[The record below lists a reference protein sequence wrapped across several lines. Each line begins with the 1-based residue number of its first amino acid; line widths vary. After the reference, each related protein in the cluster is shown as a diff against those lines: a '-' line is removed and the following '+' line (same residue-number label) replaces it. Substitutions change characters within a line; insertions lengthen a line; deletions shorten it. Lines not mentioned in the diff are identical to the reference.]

1 MNTATQSRSRSS
13 ISKAGVCS
21 FLSLLVVVLLSAP
34 QETCSFS
41 LAPNH
46 RSRSPVVPHQRST
59 CSSSSLTCSPN
70 AQTLFAFQLP
80 GRNAPTFLQAKA
92 KSTGDDDDE
101 DIDYNDDD
109 SSTSSKADGNND
121 ENDDEDDWGEPP
133 DFDADAEPSQADLE
147 DEESDESVDDSPKNS
162 KTKVTASSTDD
173 DDDEEEDNDNDKSST
188 AKKVDEE
195 DEDDDDDDD
204 PDIEFNVYDEE
215 EDDEDDDDGI
225 TEEVDGQKTVVAST
239 NDEYDDEDDEEEDWD
254 EDDEDDEDDNLDD
267 DWDEDE
273 DGGDYPLE
281 DDPDDP
287 DYTRQKEIV
296 EAAVA
301 QGDQQ
306 VQDDSFDELDFVQN
320 TMTPD
325 QADDMDQL
333 PFLKAVEERAKAM
346 MITEEDVTAAGVTD
360 LSKEVEDVSDIM
372 DDPYPRH
379 EEGETNTLQDDI
391 GVTDN
396 DMQDLDDAYKRARET
411 AEKEPWD
418 KVMSKDMTGWENLDN
433 ETFAEMEDCLDEIGG
448 SAYNVSRWL
457 LYDLDFNVSNLILS
471 AVKHNRDAPIL
482 FQHWYPQL
490 VTYKRYEHARER
502 NFDFTWDDVENADS
516 SELERYYAGFG
527 YDEIP
532 EKAPAETGIIG
543 LEYLDEE
550 EIKMAAFETWMTDVY
565 NPEWDRKDFDDDT
578 LRDEDNVF
586 SKYYEAP
593 QHPDLPAFE
602 DAKSDIE
609 EWGEDL
615 GDDPD
620 TDGYRDMMGQ
630 TFEYNIKDE
639 EADRNF
645 RGHLVVA
652 CTGEDSDL
660 EIAEKITLRFKED
673 FGKQVFV
680 ETRVM
685 ALAREEDNVYEIWL
699 ESYDIELLH
708 SRKRA
713 MSNAK
718 GWSGPAEIDDAQ
730 IDYLA
735 KRVAFLI
742 SDDSRYSYTAEME
755 YVD

>member
-1 MNTATQSRSRSS
+1 
-13 ISKAGVCS
+13 
-21 FLSLLVVVLLSAP
+21 
-34 QETCSFS
+34 
-41 LAPNH
+41 
-46 RSRSPVVPHQRST
+46 
-59 CSSSSLTCSPN
+59 
-70 AQTLFAFQLP
+70 
-80 GRNAPTFLQAKA
+80 
-92 KSTGDDDDE
+92 
-101 DIDYNDDD
+101 
-109 SSTSSKADGNND
+109 
-121 ENDDEDDWGEPP
+121 
-133 DFDADAEPSQADLE
+133 
-147 DEESDESVDDSPKNS
+147 
-162 KTKVTASSTDD
+162 
-173 DDDEEEDNDNDKSST
+173 
-188 AKKVDEE
+188 
-195 DEDDDDDDD
+195 
-204 PDIEFNVYDEE
+204 
-215 EDDEDDDDGI
+215 
-225 TEEVDGQKTVVAST
+225 
-239 NDEYDDEDDEEEDWD
+239 
-254 EDDEDDEDDNLDD
+254 
-267 DWDEDE
+267 
-273 DGGDYPLE
+273 
-281 DDPDDP
+281 
-287 DYTRQKEIV
+287 
-296 EAAVA
+296 
-301 QGDQQ
+301 
-306 VQDDSFDELDFVQN
+306 
-320 TMTPD
+320 
-325 QADDMDQL
+325 
-333 PFLKAVEERAKAM
+333 
-346 MITEEDVTAAGVTD
+346 
-360 LSKEVEDVSDIM
+360 
-372 DDPYPRH
+372 
-379 EEGETNTLQDDI
+379 
-391 GVTDN
+391 
-396 DMQDLDDAYKRARET
+396 
-411 AEKEPWD
+411 
-418 KVMSKDMTGWENLDN
+418 
-433 ETFAEMEDCLDEIGG
+433 LDEIGG

-516 SELERYYAGFG
+516 SELERYYRGFG

-550 EIKMAAFETWMTDVY
+550 EIKMAAFETWMTEVY
-565 NPEWDRKDFDDDT
+565 NSEWDRKDFDDDS

-593 QHPDLPAFE
+593 QHPDLPAFD
-602 DAKSDIE
+602 DAKQDIE
-609 EWGEDL
+609 EWGEDM

-620 TDGYRDMMGQ
+620 TDAYRDMMGQ

-673 FGKQVFV
+673 FGKTVFV

-713 MSNAK
+713 TSNAK

>member
-1 MNTATQSRSRSS
+1 
-13 ISKAGVCS
+13 
-21 FLSLLVVVLLSAP
+21 LSLLLPLLLLS
-34 QETCSFS
+34 ETCSF
-41 LAPNH
+41 APTVG
-46 RSRSPVVPHQRST
+46 RSRGAPFSVSTVVPK
-59 CSSSSLTCSPN
+59 SSSLPN
-70 AQTLFAFQLP
+70 GNALFALQLP
-80 GRNAPTFLQAKA
+80 AATTRRHSFLQAKA
-92 KSTGDDDDE
+92 KKDDDDDE
-101 DIDYNDDD
+101 DIDYNDDA
-109 SSTSSKADGNND
+109 SSKAKDSD
-121 ENDDEDDWGEPP
+121 DDEDDWGEPP
-133 DFDADAEPSQADLE
+133 DYDAEPADADLQDVDE
-147 DEESDESVDDSPKNS
+147 DEDTDVDDSSSKTS
-162 KTKVTASSTDD
+162 KGGKTKVTASSTDD
-173 DDDEEEDNDNDKSST
+173 EDEEIVADKKVDDDE
-188 AKKVDEE
+188 
-195 DEDDDDDDD
+195 DDDDDD
-204 PDIEFNVYDEE
+204 PDIEYNVYDEE
-215 EDDEDDDDGI
+215 EDEDDDEGI
-225 TEEVDGQKTVVAST
+225 EEEVDGEKKKVVAS
-239 NDEYDDEDDEEEDWD
+239 DDEEDDDEEDW
-254 EDDEDDEDDNLDD
+254 DDEDDEDDDIDAAD

-301 QGDQQ
+301 AGDQQ
-306 VQDDSFDELDFVQN
+306 NEEESFDELDFVRN
-320 TMTPD
+320 TMTPE
-325 QADDMDQL
+325 QAEEMDQL
-333 PFLKAVEERAKAM
+333 PFLKAVEERAAAM
-346 MITEEDVTAAGVTD
+346 MLTEEDVAGITD

-379 EEGETNTLQDDI
+379 EEGETNKLQEDI
-391 GVTDN
+391 GVTDD
-396 DMQDLDDAYKRARET
+396 DMQDLDDAYKQARKT
-411 AEKEPWD
+411 ASEEPWD
-418 KVMSKDMTGWENLDN
+418 KVMLKDMTGWENLDN

-516 SELERYYAGFG
+516 EELERYYKGFG

-550 EIKMAAFETWMTDVY
+550 EIKMAAFETWMTEVY
-565 NPEWDRKDFDDDT
+565 NSEWDRKDFDDDS

-593 QHPDLPAFE
+593 QHPDLPSFE
-602 DAKSDIE
+602 DSKTDIE
-609 EWGEDL
+609 EWGEDV
-615 GDDPD
+615 GDDPN

-630 TFEYNIKDE
+630 TFEYNVKDE
-639 EADRNF
+639 ESDRNF
-645 RGHLVVA
+645 RGQLVVA

-660 EIAEKITLRFKED
+660 EIAEKITLRFKKD

-685 ALAREEDNVYEIWL
+685 ALAREEDNVFEIWL

-713 MSNAK
+713 TSNAK
-718 GWSGPAEIDDAQ
+718 GWKGPAECDDDQ

-742 SDDSRYSYTAEME
+742 SDDRRYSYTAEME